1 MIRSVVRLTVLLA
14 LAGLAACASAPT
26 RFYTLLPQSSPTAS
40 PGSAHYRIDVLPV
53 RIPAQDD
60 QPQLVVR
67 ESDDRVALLEGE
79 RWVAPLG
86 DQIRAAVSDRLSR
99 QLGVVDVH
107 GLPAAAA
114 GRVYRVKLD
123 VRRFESVPGRYARED
138 IVWSVHEA
146 DAAHPALTCA
156 SSLSEPVGSGY
167 AALVHGH
174 QQALAALSV
183 QIAGALRA
191 VAAGRAASCP

>member
-1 MIRSVVRLTVLLA
+1 MIRRVRMLA
-14 LAGLAACASAPT
+14 PLAIATLAACASAPT
-26 RFYTLLPQSSPTAS
+26 HFYTLLPQSSPAH
-40 PGSAHYRIDVLPV
+40 SAGPADYRIDVLPV

-99 QLGVVDVH
+99 DLGVVDVH
-107 GLPAAAA
+107 GLPES
-114 GRVYRVKLD
+114 GPRRVYRVKLD

-138 IVWSVHEA
+138 IVWSVHQA
-146 DAAHPALTCA
+146 DAEHAALTCA
-156 SSLSEPVGSGY
+156 SSLTEPVGSGY
-167 AALVHGH
+167 AALVLGH
-174 QQALAALSV
+174 QQALAVLSGR
-183 QIAGALRA
+183 IAGALRA
-191 VAAGRAASCP
+191 VAAGRAVPCP